1 MSGIFHNFISSVAQ
15 QGIIATIIQY
25 IQYIN
30 TGASIVKGYVYSQN
44 VFGGDTLPAS
54 YQPNGLTRLRVGTNK
69 IDPIV
74 SGSVNYKRG
83 WEGEVGDIRITKGI
97 RPEFGD
103 TALNIN
109 QLSIEPGNTIA
120 LFRVANVNGT
130 LMWGDIMSNTYVSLP
145 PANVPA
151 NIFSISTYSDVFG
164 GNSVLKI
171 QNINTDFDVGTSH
184 DGLVITTTSNIWS
197 AWPITI
203 DYWVRATSNLSTK
216 PFQLDNNNLSNANAL
231 FWQHAIIDATRPSEA
246 PATFVGIGTWYSS
259 PGGRL
264 TNNTWSK
271 VAITLQ

>member
-1 MSGIFHNFISSVAQ
+1 MSGIFHSFISSVAQ
-15 QGIIATIIQY
+15 QGIVATIIQY
-25 IQYIN
+25 IN
-30 TGASIVKGYVYSQN
+30 SGASIVKGYIYSQQI
-44 VFGGDTLPAS
+44 FGGDTLPTA
-54 YQPNGLTRLRVGTNK
+54 YQPKGLTRLRVGTNK
-69 IDPIV
+69 LDPIE
-74 SGSVNYKRG
+74 SYGAINYKRG
-83 WEGEVGDIRITKGI
+83 WEGEIGDIRITKGI

-103 TALNIN
+103 TAVNIT

-130 LMWGDIMSNTYVSLP
+130 LMWGDIMSNNYVSLP

-151 NIFSISTYSDVFG
+151 NIFSISTYSNVFG

-171 QNINTDFDVGTSH
+171 QNINTDFSVGTAH

-216 PFQLDNNNLSNANAL
+216 PFQLDNNNPSDPNAL
-231 FWQHAIIDATRPSEA
+231 FWQHAKTDPTRPSET
-246 PATFVGIGTWYSS
+246 PGVFVGTGSWYGSS
-259 PGGRL
+259 GSL
-264 TNNTWSK
+264 LANNAWSK